1 MSSYYTTVSCEEWRR
16 MQDLIK
22 DADSYV
28 IRNNREIERLRKLE
42 QERRA
47 ELNRINNL
55 NSRAIELAVDCLTLT
70 GRVSAEG
77 LIERIGHQIDEQTH
91 GLSEQIDSVRQ
102 EAANADFRISH
113 AADAIEQIARDYS
126 EIINDVLGSE
136 RDDESRA
143 NTILTELDA
152 LIAQIRELNPQTHL
166 PAEYSA
172 IEANRA
178 AVASNIRT
186 GDYQSAIMVSQG
198 SIINASR
205 VLMRLIA
212 ISEHNNRVLS
222 DAQGMLSELQGRIDA
237 FSSEEGRIVVNTGED
252 TFESEYDI
260 DYWSNGTFAE
270 IAREVD
276 QIAECLNN
284 ADNKPVTTE
293 EIERHIRRITELNEF
308 LSDCD
313 LNARNELAGSI
324 AVENTAQRLYDNLTG
339 RGWNLSDSGHREDDS
354 RRPYTMTL
362 DDGTG
367 NTVSVVIAAG
377 NTPDRPAF
385 FYEAFADN
393 EGMASLV
400 KDGIGSALVSEG
412 LNPQN
417 TVHRDDC
424 HNNKEPED
432 FINNVSLEA
441 EQMMLQ
447 RQNAP
452 KRPIA

>member
-16 MQDLIK
+16 MQDLIQN
-22 DADSYV
+22 ADSYV
-28 IRNNREIERLRKLE
+28 IRNNHEIERLRKLE

-47 ELNRINNL
+47 ELNRIKDL

-77 LIERIGHQIDEQTH
+77 LIERIGHQINEQTH
-91 GLSEQIDSVRQ
+91 NLSEQIGLVRQ
-102 EAANADFRISH
+102 EAANADFRISR

-136 RDDESRA
+136 RDDEARA
-143 NTILTELDA
+143 NAILTELDT
-152 LIAQIRELNPQTHL
+152 LIVQIRELNPQPHL
-166 PAEYSA
+166 LAEYSVV
-172 IEANRA
+172 EANRA
-178 AVASNIRT
+178 AVASNIKT

-212 ISEHNNRVLS
+212 INEHNNRI
-222 DAQGMLSELQGRIDA
+222 LSEAQERLNDLRGRIDA
-237 FSSEEGRIVVNTGED
+237 FASGEGRIVVNAGED
-252 TFESEYDI
+252 MYESEYDI
-260 DYWSNGTFAE
+260 NYWSNGTFAE

-276 QIAECLNN
+276 QIAECLSDT
-284 ADNKPVTTE
+284 DNKPVATE
-293 EIERHIRRITELNEF
+293 ELERYISRIAELNEF

-313 LNARNELAGSI
+313 QNARNELAGSFAI
-324 AVENTAQRLYDNLTG
+324 ENTAQRLYDNLTG
-339 RGWNLSDSGHREDDS
+339 RGWNLSDSGHREGDS
-354 RRPYTMTL
+354 RRPYTMTY
-362 DDGTG
+362 DDGAG
-367 NTVSVVIAAG
+367 NTVSIVIGSG

-385 FYEAFADN
+385 YYEAFAEN

-400 KDGIGSALVSEG
+400 KDGIGAALVTEG

-417 TVHRDDC
+417 TIHRDDC
-424 HNNKEPED
+424 HNNKEPEE
-432 FINNVSLEA
+432 FRNNASLEA

-447 RQNAP
+447 RQNLQ
-452 KRPIA
+452 KRPIT